1 MDFLFMAS
9 MEKKKSEDKSICHP
23 STFLIIPLSSRNAL
37 KRSTPKNKG
46 FINYVFCRNWVV
58 RSPAGTRLDSSSLVK
73 KTTWP
78 YCTLHSVLHTTEYC
92 TLLYTLRPGER
103 PLQL

>member
-1 MDFLFMAS
+1 MNFLFMAS

-23 STFLIIPLSSRNAL
+23 STFPIIPLSSRNAL

-73 KTTWP
+73 KITQ
-78 YCTLHSVLHTTEYC
+78 SVDIQSPLK
-92 TLLYTLRPGER
+92 LLKTKRKKEKKDDHPR
-103 PLQL
+103 C